1 MTPEVPTA
9 PVSVQVTQPVQATDS
24 SPTWAIRLEAKVDVA
39 LAQHGAR
46 LDNHTA
52 DLADH
57 ETRIREVEQRKTVSP
72 TALWTAVLGG
82 LSGAGVLVAIFNTLL
97 TR

>member
-1 MTPEVPTA
+1 MTPEA
-9 PVSVQVTQPVQATDS
+9 SPVSVQVNPAVTDS
-24 SPTWAIRLEAKVDVA
+24 SPSWAIRLEAKVDVA

-57 ETRIREVEQRKTVSP
+57 EARLREVEQRKTVSP
-72 TALWTAVLGG
+72 WQLWLAVTGGVGTLAALAG
-82 LSGAGVLVAIFNTLL
+82 LVSTLIPS
-97 TR
+97 